1 MTTSPGARPARPRK
15 PQLNLTV
22 RSRELLSPSMVRVV
36 LGLDE
41 PERYADIAP
50 PEKYV
55 KLVFLRPGTGESDT
69 VDLGSEKRG
78 TAEAG
83 TAIPG
88 TAAPGARDPSSA
100 PPGTAPGGTP
110 DYWELKETLPGDRQ
124 PVTRHLTIRRYVPER
139 HELWM
144 DFVLHGDEGF
154 AGPWAAGAEPGDRII
169 ALGPGGKWTP
179 APDAAWTLI
188 AADDAAIP
196 AALAVLEALPASAH
210 GEVLLEVDSPRDIQP
225 VSAPAGMAVHWVFR
239 EDVGPGEDPALVRA
253 VREAVWPAGPEGV
266 QVFAHGERE
275 VMKALRE
282 ELFTRRRLERDQI
295 SLSGYWARGRTED
308 VFQAEKKLPVGQ
320 IL

>member
-1 MTTSPGARPARPRK
+1 MTTTPGARPARPRR

-55 KLVFLRPGTGESDT
+55 KLVFLRPGTQHLGE
-69 VDLGSEKRG
+69 EN
-78 TAEAG
+78 
-83 TAIPG
+83 PG
-88 TAAPGARDPSSA
+88 TADSGPEGPGAET
-100 PPGTAPGGTP
+100 PGSTRPDTEPGGNP

-154 AGPWAAGAEPGDRII
+154 AGPWAARTEPGDRII
-169 ALGPGGKWTP
+169 ALGPGGRWTP

-210 GEVLLEVDSPRDIQP
+210 GEVLLEVDSPGDVQP

-239 EDVGPGEDPALVRA
+239 ADVEPGEDAALARA
-253 VREAVWPAGPEGV
+253 VREAGWPAGPEGV

-282 ELFTRRRLERDQI
+282 ELFTHRRLERDQV

-320 IL
+320 VL

>member
-1 MTTSPGARPARPRK
+1 MTTTLGARPTRPRK

-36 LGLDE
+36 LGIDE
-41 PERYADIAP
+41 PERYADIVP

-55 KLVFLRPGTGESDT
+55 KLVFLRPGTEHSAAD
-69 VDLGSEKRG
+69 
-78 TAEAG
+78 
-83 TAIPG
+83 PG
-88 TAAPGARDPSSA
+88 RA
-100 PPGTAPGGTP
+100 P
-110 DYWELKETLPGDRQ
+110 DYWQLKEDLPGDRQ

-144 DFVLHGDEGF
+144 DFVLHGDDGF
-154 AGPWAAGAEPGDRII
+154 AGPWAARAEPGDRII

-188 AADDAAIP
+188 AADDAAVP
-196 AALAVLEALPASAH
+196 AALAVLEALPASAR
-210 GEVLLEVDSPRDIQP
+210 GEVLLEVDSPRDVQP
-225 VSAPAGMAVHWVFR
+225 VSAPTGMAVRWVFR
-239 EDVGPGEDPALVRA
+239 SEIGGDEVPALVRA
-253 VREAVWPAGPEGV
+253 VRGAGWPAGPEGV

-282 ELFTRRRLERDQI
+282 ELFTRRRLERDQV

-320 IL
+320 VL

>member
-1 MTTSPGARPARPRK
+1 
-15 PQLNLTV
+15 V

-41 PERYADIAP
+41 PERYADIVP

-55 KLVFLRPGTGESDT
+55 KLVFLRPGTGVAGT
-69 VDLGSEKRG
+69 TLPGSAASGAEAVG
-78 TAEAG
+78 TAN
-83 TAIPG
+83 PG
-88 TAAPGARDPSSA
+88 TASGTEAPGAGNTESPTPA
-100 PPGTAPGGTP
+100 TEPGRNP

-154 AGPWAAGAEPGDRII
+154 AGPWAARAEPGDRVI

-179 APDAAWTLI
+179 APDSAWTLI

-210 GEVLLEVDSPRDIQP
+210 GEVLLEVETPRDVQP
-225 VSAPAGMAVHWVFR
+225 VSAPAGMAVRWVFR
-239 EDVGPGEDPALVRA
+239 ADGGPGEDPALVRA
-253 VREAVWPAGPEGV
+253 VREAGWPAGPEGV

-282 ELFTRRRLERDQI
+282 ELFTRRRLERDQV

>member
-1 MTTSPGARPARPRK
+1 MTTTSGDRPARPRK

-36 LGLDE
+36 LVLDE

-55 KLVFLRPGTGESDT
+55 KLVFLRPGT
-69 VDLGSEKRG
+69 
-78 TAEAG
+78 AH
-83 TAIPG
+83 PG
-88 TAAPGARDPSSA
+88 TAAPDSEHPGAADTGSERPD
-100 PPGTAPGGTP
+100 TEPGGNP
-110 DYWELKETLPGDRQ
+110 DYWELKETLPGDQQ
-124 PVTRHLTIRRYVPER
+124 PVTRHFTVRRYVPER

-154 AGPWAAGAEPGDRII
+154 AGPWAARAEPGDRII

-188 AADDAAIP
+188 AADDAAVP

-210 GEVLLEVDSPRDIQP
+210 GEVLLEVDSPHDVQP
-225 VSAPAGMAVHWVFR
+225 VSAPAGMAVRWVFR
-239 EDVGPGEDPALVRA
+239 ADSEPGEDPALVRA
-253 VREAVWPAGPEGV
+253 VREASWPADPEGV

-282 ELFTRRRLERDQI
+282 ELFTRRRLERDQV

>member
-1 MTTSPGARPARPRK
+1 MTTTPGARPARPRK

-22 RSRELLSPSMVRVV
+22 RTRELLSPSMVRVV
-36 LGLDE
+36 LGIDE
-41 PERYADIAP
+41 PERYADIVP

-55 KLVFLRPGTGESDT
+55 KLVFLRPGTEHSDA
-69 VDLGSEKRG
+69 D
-78 TAEAG
+78 
-83 TAIPG
+83 PG
-88 TAAPGARDPSSA
+88 R
-100 PPGTAPGGTP
+100 TP

-144 DFVLHGDEGF
+144 DFVLHGDDGF
-154 AGPWAAGAEPGDRII
+154 AGPWAERAEPGDRII
-169 ALGPGGKWTP
+169 ALGPGGRWTP

-188 AADDAAIP
+188 AADDAAVP
-196 AALAVLEALPASAH
+196 AALAVLEALPASAR
-210 GEVLLEVDSPRDIQP
+210 GEVLLEVGSPGDVHP
-225 VSAPAGMAVHWVFR
+225 VSAPAGMAVRWVFR
-239 EDVGPGEDPALVRA
+239 SESGGDEVPALVRA
-253 VREAVWPAGPEGV
+253 VRGAGWPAGPEGV

-282 ELFTRRRLERDQI
+282 ELFTRRRLERDQV

>member
-1 MTTSPGARPARPRK
+1 MTTISGARQAGPRK

-41 PERYADIAP
+41 PERYADIVP

-55 KLVFLRPGTGESDT
+55 KLVFLRPGQEHPCP
-69 VDLGSEKRG
+69 EH
-78 TAEAG
+78 
-83 TAIPG
+83 
-88 TAAPGARDPSSA
+88 PGAAGAAVPGPGAEEPGSA
-100 PPGTAPGGTP
+100 PPVPEAGGNP
-110 DYWELKETLPGDRQ
+110 DYWELKETLPGDQQ

-179 APDAAWTLI
+179 APDAAWTLL

-196 AALAVLEALPASAH
+196 AALAVLEALPASAQ
-210 GEVLLEVDSPRDIQP
+210 GEVLLEVDSPCDVQP
-225 VSAPAGMAVHWVFR
+225 VSAPAGMAVRWVFR
-239 EDVGPGEDPALVRA
+239 AEDGPCEDPALVRA
-253 VREAVWPAGPEGV
+253 VREAGWPADPQGV

-282 ELFTRRRLERDQI
+282 ELFTRRRLERGQV

>member
-1 MTTSPGARPARPRK
+1 MTTTPGARPARPRK

-36 LGLDE
+36 LVLDE

-55 KLVFLRPGTGESDT
+55 KLVFLRPGTEH
-69 VDLGSEKRG
+69 
-78 TAEAG
+78 
-83 TAIPG
+83 PG
-88 TAAPGARDPSSA
+88 TAARGSARLGAADTDAERPD
-100 PPGTAPGGTP
+100 TEPGGNP
-110 DYWELKETLPGDRQ
+110 DYWELKETLPGDQQ
-124 PVTRHLTIRRYVPER
+124 PVTRHLTVRRYVPER

-154 AGPWAAGAEPGDRII
+154 AGPWAARAEPGDRII

-179 APDAAWTLI
+179 AQDAAWTLI

-196 AALAVLEALPASAH
+196 AALAVLEALPAFAH
-210 GEVLLEVDSPRDIQP
+210 GEVLLEVDSPHDVQP
-225 VSAPAGMAVHWVFR
+225 VSAPAGMAVRWVFR
-239 EDVGPGEDPALVRA
+239 ADSRPGEDPALVRA
-253 VREAVWPAGPEGV
+253 VREAAWPAGPEEV

-282 ELFTRRRLERDQI
+282 ELFTRRRLERDQV

-320 IL
+320 II

>member
-1 MTTSPGARPARPRK
+1 MTTTPGARPARPRK

-36 LGLDE
+36 LGIDE
-41 PERYADIAP
+41 PERYADIVP

-55 KLVFLRPGTGESDT
+55 KLVFLRPGTGE
-69 VDLGSEKRG
+69 
-78 TAEAG
+78 AG
-83 TAIPG
+83 TALPG
-88 TAAPGARDPSSA
+88 TAGVGTANPGTDAPDSETAGSSRPGAE
-100 PPGTAPGGTP
+100 PGRNP

-144 DFVLHGDEGF
+144 DFVLHGDDGF
-154 AGPWAAGAEPGDRII
+154 AGPWAARAEPGDRII
-169 ALGPGGKWTP
+169 ALGPGGRWTP

-196 AALAVLEALPASAH
+196 AALAVLETLPASAQ
-210 GEVLLEVDSPRDIQP
+210 GEVLLEVDTPSDIQP
-225 VSAPAGMAVHWVFR
+225 VSAPAGMTVRWVFR
-239 EDVGPGEDPALVRA
+239 ADSGPGEDPALVRA
-253 VREAVWPAGPEGV
+253 VREAGWPTDPEGV

-282 ELFTRRRLERDQI
+282 ELFTRRRLERDQV

>member
-1 MTTSPGARPARPRK
+1 MTTTPEARPARPRK

-41 PERYADIAP
+41 PERYADIVP

-55 KLVFLRPGTGESDT
+55 KLVFLRPGTEQVGSGEP
-69 VDLGSEKRG
+69 G
-78 TAEAG
+78 AEN
-83 TAIPG
+83 PG
-88 TAAPGARDPSSA
+88 TAAPGTEAPGAEASGSSH
-100 PPGTAPGGTP
+100 PGTEPGRNP
-110 DYWELKETLPGDRQ
+110 DYWELKETLPGDLQ

-154 AGPWAAGAEPGDRII
+154 AGPWAARAEPGDRVI

-179 APDAAWTLI
+179 APDSAWTLI

-210 GEVLLEVDSPRDIQP
+210 GEVLLEVETPRDVQP
-225 VSAPAGMAVHWVFR
+225 VSAPAGMPVRWVFR
-239 EDVGPGEDPALVRA
+239 EKDGPGEAPALVRA
-253 VREAVWPAGPEGV
+253 VHEARWPAGPEGV

-282 ELFTRRRLERDQI
+282 ELFTRRRLERDQV

>member
-1 MTTSPGARPARPRK
+1 MTTTPGTRPARPRK

-36 LGLDE
+36 LGIDE
-41 PERYADIAP
+41 PERYADIVP

-55 KLVFLRPGTGESDT
+55 KLVFLRPGTEHSA
-69 VDLGSEKRG
+69 
-78 TAEAG
+78 AE
-83 TAIPG
+83 PG
-88 TAAPGARDPSSA
+88 RA
-100 PPGTAPGGTP
+100 P
-110 DYWELKETLPGDRQ
+110 DYWQLKEDLPGDRQ

-144 DFVLHGDEGF
+144 DFVLHGDDGF
-154 AGPWAAGAEPGDRII
+154 AGPWAARAEPGDRII
-169 ALGPGGKWTP
+169 ALGPGGRWTP

-188 AADDAAIP
+188 AADDAAVP
-196 AALAVLEALPASAH
+196 AALAVLEALPASAR
-210 GEVLLEVDSPRDIQP
+210 GEVLLEVDSPRDVQP
-225 VSAPAGMAVHWVFR
+225 VSAPTGMAVRWVCR
-239 EDVGPGEDPALVRA
+239 SQSGGDEVPALVRA
-253 VREAVWPAGPEGV
+253 VRGAGWPAGPAGV

-282 ELFTRRRLERDQI
+282 ELFTRRRLERDQV

-308 VFQAEKKLPVGQ
+308 VFQAEKRLPVGQ

>member
-1 MTTSPGARPARPRK
+1 MTTTPGARPARPRK

-36 LGLDE
+36 LVLDD

-55 KLVFLRPGTGESDT
+55 KLVFLRPDPEHPGTEH
-69 VDLGSEKRG
+69 
-78 TAEAG
+78 
-83 TAIPG
+83 PG
-88 TAAPGARDPSSA
+88 TAARGSARPGAADTVAERPDTE
-100 PPGTAPGGTP
+100 PGENP

-124 PVTRHLTIRRYVPER
+124 PVTRHLTVRRYVPER

-154 AGPWAAGAEPGDRII
+154 AGPWAARAEPGDRII
-169 ALGPGGKWTP
+169 ALGPGGRWTP

-196 AALAVLEALPASAH
+196 AALAVLEALPASAR
-210 GEVLLEVDSPRDIQP
+210 GEVLLEVDSPRDVQP
-225 VSAPAGMAVHWVFR
+225 VSAPAGMAVRWVFR
-239 EDVGPGEDPALVRA
+239 ADGGPEEDPALVRA
-253 VREAVWPAGPEGV
+253 VREAVWPAAPEGV

-282 ELFTRRRLERDQI
+282 ELFTRRRLERDQV

>member
-1 MTTSPGARPARPRK
+1 MTTTPGARPARPRK

-22 RSRELLSPSMVRVV
+22 RSREQLSPSMVRVV

-41 PERYADIAP
+41 PERYADIDP

-55 KLVFLRPGTGESDT
+55 KLVFLHPGTEHTGTEHTGTEHSGPARPAAADPGTG
-69 VDLGSEKRG
+69 
-78 TAEAG
+78 
-83 TAIPG
+83 PG
-88 TAAPGARDPSSA
+88 PN
-100 PPGTAPGGTP
+100 P

-144 DFVLHGDEGF
+144 DFVLHGDEGY
-154 AGPWAAGAEPGDRII
+154 AGPWAARAEPGDRII
-169 ALGPGGKWTP
+169 ALGPGGRWTP
-179 APDAAWTLI
+179 SPDAAWTLI
-188 AADDAAIP
+188 AADDAAVP

-210 GEVLLEVDSPRDIQP
+210 GEVLLEVDSPRDVQP
-225 VSAPAGMAVHWVFR
+225 VSGPAGMTVRWAFR
-239 EDVGPGEDPALVRA
+239 ADGGPGEDPALVRA
-253 VREAVWPAGPEGV
+253 VREASWPAVPEGV

-282 ELFTRRRLERDQI
+282 ELFTRRRLERDQV

-308 VFQAEKKLPVGQ
+308 AFQAEKKLPVGQ

>member
-1 MTTSPGARPARPRK
+1 MTTTPGARPSRPRR

-22 RSRELLSPSMVRVV
+22 RSREQLSPSMVRVV
-36 LGLDE
+36 LGIDE
-41 PERYADIAP
+41 PERYTDIAP

-55 KLVFLRPGTGESDT
+55 KLVFLHPGTDHP
-69 VDLGSEKRG
+69 DPADPQDGSGRN
-78 TAEAG
+78 
-83 TAIPG
+83 
-88 TAAPGARDPSSA
+88 
-100 PPGTAPGGTP
+100 P

-144 DFVLHGDEGF
+144 DFVLHGDEGY
-154 AGPWAAGAEPGDRII
+154 AGPWASRAEPGDRII

-179 APDAAWTLI
+179 DPGASWTLI
-188 AADDAAIP
+188 AADDAAVP
-196 AALAVLEALPASAH
+196 AALAVLEDLPESAR
-210 GEVLLEVDSPRDIQP
+210 GEVLLEVDTARDVQP
-225 VSAPAGMAVHWVFR
+225 VSAPEGMAVRWVFR
-239 EDVGPGEDPALVRA
+239 ADDAPGDDPALVRA
-253 VREAVWPAGPEGV
+253 VREAGWPGAPEGV

-282 ELFTRRRLERDQI
+282 ELFTRRRLERDQV
-295 SLSGYWARGRTED
+295 SLSGYWARGRNED